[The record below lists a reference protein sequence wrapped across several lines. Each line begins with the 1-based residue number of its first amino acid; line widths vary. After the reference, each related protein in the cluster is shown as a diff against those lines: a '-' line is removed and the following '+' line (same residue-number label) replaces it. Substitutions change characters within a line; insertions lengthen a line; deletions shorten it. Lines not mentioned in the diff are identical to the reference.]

1 MQNKATII
9 LLIEDS
15 QSTRFMY
22 RNILESAGFFVI
34 EAASGEDG
42 LEMAKRHNP
51 DLIIL
56 DLILPGIH
64 GLEVLKKLRSNPKF
78 RTVPVLVLTN
88 VKDKDNIQK
97 TLSSGASHYAH
108 KESVTDQ
115 HILELV
121 NQLLR
126 SG

>member
-1 MQNKATII
+1 MKNKANII

-64 GLEVLKKLRSNPKF
+64 GLEVLKKLRANPKF
-78 RTVPVLVLTN
+78 RTVPILVLTN

-97 TLSSGASHYAH
+97 TLSSGANHYAN

-121 NQLLR
+121 NRLLEL
-126 SG
+126 